1 MKTCSRCERKIY
13 KPGFRYC
20 AFCQAA
26 IKKEMKDSGYLT
38 EPLPNKRRRG
48 KDLRE
53 STNDTKYGKDA

>member
-26 IKKEMKDSGYLT
+26 IKKKKKNPDKKLK
-38 EPLPNKRRRG
+38 N
-48 KDLRE
+48 
-53 STNDTKYGKDA
+53 